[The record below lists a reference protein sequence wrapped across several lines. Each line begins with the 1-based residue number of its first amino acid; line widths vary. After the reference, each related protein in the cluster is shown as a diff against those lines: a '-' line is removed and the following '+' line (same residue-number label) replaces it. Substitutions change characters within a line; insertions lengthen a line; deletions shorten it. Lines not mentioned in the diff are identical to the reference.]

1 VACEPMIATR
11 RAVLSG
17 SILVLLDGCGFSPL
31 YAPAA
36 DGSDGP
42 AARGLS
48 QISVAIIPERSGQL
62 LRQALQ
68 TRFYGAGTSR
78 ARVFELKASFG
89 ISNDALAIRTDNT
102 ATRARLIGAATW
114 TLTASDPRAGTVA
127 SGTARA
133 MDGYNIFDQ
142 QYFAADLANEAAQRR
157 VAEAVADRI
166 TIQLATYFKKSNAG

>member
-1 VACEPMIATR
+1 MTSTR
-11 RAVLSG
+11 RAVLGG
-17 SILVLLDGCGFSPL
+17 SIVALLDGCEFSPL
-31 YAPAA
+31 YAPSA

-48 QISVAIIPERSGQL
+48 QISVALIPERAGQL

-68 TRFYGAGTSR
+68 TRFYGFGASR
-78 ARVFELKASFG
+78 ARVFELKATFG
-89 ISNDALAIRTDNT
+89 ISNDAVAIRTDNT
-102 ATRARLIGAATW
+102 ATRARLIGIAAW
-114 TLTASDPRAGTVA
+114 TLTASDPRAGTVV

-133 MDGYNIFDQ
+133 VDGYNIFDQ

-166 TIQLATYFKKSNAG
+166 TIQLATYFKKSGAG